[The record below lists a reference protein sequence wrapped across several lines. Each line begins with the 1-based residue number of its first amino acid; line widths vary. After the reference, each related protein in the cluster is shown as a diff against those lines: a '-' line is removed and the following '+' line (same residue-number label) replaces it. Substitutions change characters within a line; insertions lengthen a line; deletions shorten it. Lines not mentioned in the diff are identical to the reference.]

1 MTNAFSIS
9 TSVAARNPDVLT
21 CLANLSND
29 EVFTP
34 PNVVDRLLDLLP
46 SELFRNPATTFL
58 DPACKS
64 GVFLRE
70 IAKRLVVGLED
81 AIPDFDERAN
91 NIGTELPDDN
101 LNTFCG
107 QNEICTET
115 YVVIG
120 SDLGLTE
127 ETVQNLSKYLQTKFV
142 RFCHCLAKSSQD
154 ATSKTY
160 RFVPTQDFSK
170 PWTDEELYAKYQL
183 TDDEIAF
190 IESMIR
196 PMSFE
201 DDAPDSAKKAKR
213 KKSPKKS

>member
-1 MTNAFSIS
+1 MSIL
-9 TSVAARNPDVLT
+9 TKVVSVCGDNVLAPFVSARKPFGLT
-21 CLANLSND
+21 TDFTKSADFHHSPEGLKKPILCYGKGKQIGYVELD
-29 EVFTP
+29 QIPQRREWIGKWKVFT
-34 PNVVDRLLDLLP
+34 
-46 SELFRNPATTFL
+46 S
-58 DPACKS
+58 
-64 GVFLRE
+64 
-70 IAKRLVVGLED
+70 
-81 AIPDFDERAN
+81 RAN
-91 NIGTELPDDN
+91 NIGTELLDDN

-213 KKSPKKS
+213 KKSPQKS